1 MFNFVR
7 GFIMFVFTLM
17 ILSFLAYG
25 IIFCGI
31 IRVAAPVVK
40 DVRQNGLKGV
50 VDKIWYGEV
59 GNTNR

>member
-1 MFNFVR
+1 
-7 GFIMFVFTLM
+7 MFVFTLM

-40 DVRQNGLKGV
+40 DVQQSGLKGV

>member
-31 IRVAAPVVK
+31 IRVAAPVVN

-50 VDKIWYGEV
+50 AVKVWYGEA